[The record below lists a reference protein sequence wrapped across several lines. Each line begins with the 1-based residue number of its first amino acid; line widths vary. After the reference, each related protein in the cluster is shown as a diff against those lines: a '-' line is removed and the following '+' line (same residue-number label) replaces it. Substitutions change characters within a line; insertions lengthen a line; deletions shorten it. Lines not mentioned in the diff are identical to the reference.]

1 MTATTD
7 ENRTDLP
14 MQPGTDAI
22 FDITCKDVIMGRGS
36 RSKNHCGNVTYRKL
50 VDLNKELYATA
61 SKFDKLKIC
70 KAIVAASR
78 HFGWRFLQ
86 TEASGESFD
95 TGDKRAWEKTSQ
107 ALREGI

>member
-14 MQPGTDAI
+14 IMPPGTDAI

-50 VDLNKELYATA
+50 VDLNKVGCVQDPILMSSLY
-61 SKFDKLKIC
+61 
-70 KAIVAASR
+70 V
-78 HFGWRFLQ
+78 
-86 TEASGESFD
+86 
-95 TGDKRAWEKTSQ
+95 
-107 ALREGI
+107 

>member
-50 VDLNKELYATA
+50 VDLNKVGCVQDPLFSCTQYFTNCYNVVT
-61 SKFDKLKIC
+61 L
-70 KAIVAASR
+70 
-78 HFGWRFLQ
+78 
-86 TEASGESFD
+86 
-95 TGDKRAWEKTSQ
+95 
-107 ALREGI
+107 